1 MLLFNMIL
9 IVMICFSKP
18 TRANLKN
25 CSDHEQGRPELCLRG
40 NGEYNPPFP
49 VTVYIDIYLR
59 EIVDIDQN
67 KKSITARLGL
77 TTYWTDP
84 RLGLTN
90 GLIG

>member
-1 MLLFNMIL
+1 MLLFNVIL
-9 IVMICFSKP
+9 MVIICFSKP
-18 TRANLKN
+18 TWANLKN
-25 CSDHEQGRPELCLRG
+25 CSDHYQGKSELCLRG
-40 NGEYNPPFP
+40 NGEYHPPFP